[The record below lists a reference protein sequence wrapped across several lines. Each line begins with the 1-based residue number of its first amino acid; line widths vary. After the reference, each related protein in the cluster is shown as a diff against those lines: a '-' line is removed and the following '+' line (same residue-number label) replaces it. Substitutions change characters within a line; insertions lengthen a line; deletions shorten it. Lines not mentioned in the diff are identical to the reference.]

1 MPEEKIYIKNDPLII
16 EGLLSKA
23 SGEKGVVICHPH
35 SLMGGSMYNNVVEAL
50 QKVYTA
56 ENYSTLRF
64 NFRGVGGSTGVYDEG
79 RGEKK
84 DIFAACE
91 YLKKLGLTKL
101 FFAGYSFGA
110 WVGSKILEENKNHF
124 AASICV
130 SPPVN
135 YFNFNWENLSN
146 KINLFIC
153 GDCDQFCKIDTLIQK
168 AQKINSPVEII
179 CGADHFYRG
188 KEKEL
193 MDILR
198 KHIIQSRKKII
209 AKKSLILRKNSD
221 KKLQRKKAAIF

>member
-1 MPEEKIYIKNDPLII
+1 MPEESVSIKNGFLII

-50 QKVYTA
+50 QKTFAA

-64 NFRGVGGSTGVYDEG
+64 NFRGVGGSTGVYEEG
-79 RGEKK
+79 VGEMK
-84 DIFAACE
+84 DILAGCD

-110 WVGSKILEENKNHF
+110 WVGSKIIEESKNPF
-124 AASICV
+124 VASICV
-130 SPPVN
+130 SPPIN
-135 YFNFNWENLSN
+135 YFNFNWHNLNN

-153 GDCDQFCKIDTLIQK
+153 GDCDHFCSLDVLIKI

-179 CGADHFYRG
+179 RGADHFYMG

-193 MDILR
+193 TDILR
-198 KHIIQSRKKII
+198 KHIVK
-209 AKKSLILRKNSD
+209 
-221 KKLQRKKAAIF
+221 

>member
-1 MPEEKIYIKNDPLII
+1 MPEEKIYIKNGSLVI

-50 QKVYTA
+50 QKTFAA

-64 NFRGVGGSTGVYDEG
+64 NFRGVGGSTGVYEEG
-79 RGEKK
+79 VGEMK
-84 DIFAACE
+84 DILAGCD

-110 WVGSKILEENKNHF
+110 WVGSKIIEESKNPF
-124 AASICV
+124 VASICV
-130 SPPVN
+130 SPPIN
-135 YFNFNWENLSN
+135 YFNFNWHNLNN

-153 GDCDQFCKIDTLIQK
+153 GDCDHFCSLDVLIQE
-168 AQKINSPVEII
+168 AQKINSPVETIR
-179 CGADHFYRG
+179 GADHFYMG

-193 MDILR
+193 TDILR
-198 KHIIQSRKKII
+198 QHIVK
-209 AKKSLILRKNSD
+209 
-221 KKLQRKKAAIF
+221 